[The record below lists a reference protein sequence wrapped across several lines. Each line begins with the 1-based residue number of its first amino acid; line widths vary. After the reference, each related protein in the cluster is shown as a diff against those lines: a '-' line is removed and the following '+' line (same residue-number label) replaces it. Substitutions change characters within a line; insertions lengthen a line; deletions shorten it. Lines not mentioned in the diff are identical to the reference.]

1 MREHFN
7 YTRSDITA
15 LDHTPNAPD
24 FYIADRRHPQ
34 RAATP
39 EEVKEWH
46 RLVRKDGTIEIPV
59 ATSKAKELREFRQMN
74 AAATER
80 AVQLATSN
88 ITDPAARQA
97 ARSDLLKLLSDNG
110 HERVSAAARLSE
122 LARLNKP
129 EAASILK
136 ATWAMTEHPSYAKN
150 PSLRLTLAR
159 IEMDQ
164 IRGKSGPGLDL
175 RAKEL
180 AGEALKLA
188 GGYDPVSNQ
197 RRHDLSVDKSEAA
210 LINRY
215 AAQIFREAGDEP
227 QAAWS
232 DRLARFYEVGDTE
245 RATAFED
252 KLIESTPG
260 THMRATTPYEQQ
272 IHRRIMVIQ
281 EQKEQLLNVKS
292 RELVDYNLH
301 DAPAAAPQ
309 NTLYGEEYRTKL
321 RRGENIPR
329 QQQRETF
336 KFNQNGVE
344 RGASLVASVD
354 LVNKV
359 GQYALMWRNTREIPK
374 LDGELQQLERQLTAH
389 NYYRVPPRPENL
401 PKLEAELR
409 RVFVPKE
416 GQPTEAAIRVV
427 MRRMEEAS
435 DAFWSK

>member
-1 MREHFN
+1 MSLSRLANFFGTVSAAFNKPSQDNGQTPPTTRGGCTTLTCTPTNGNWLTPIFGKFTSGGVSAAPIVVSPQRTPNGKPYETVPTKLPAAGDARTIRNTILREHFN

-129 EAASILK
+129 EAAGILK

-188 GGYDPVSNQ
+188 GGYDPVSN
-197 RRHDLSVDKSEAA
+197 RRRRDLSVDKSEGRWSIAMRRRFSA
-210 LINRY
+210 K
-215 AAQIFREAGDEP
+215 REMNH
-227 QAAWS
+227 
-232 DRLARFYEVGDTE
+232 
-245 RATAFED
+245 
-252 KLIESTPG
+252 K
-260 THMRATTPYEQQ
+260 
-272 IHRRIMVIQ
+272 
-281 EQKEQLLNVKS
+281 
-292 RELVDYNLH
+292 
-301 DAPAAAPQ
+301 
-309 NTLYGEEYRTKL
+309 
-321 RRGENIPR
+321 RRGLTDSHAFTKWATRNGR
-329 QQQRETF
+329 Q
-336 KFNQNGVE
+336 
-344 RGASLVASVD
+344 
-354 LVNKV
+354 
-359 GQYALMWRNTREIPK
+359 P
-374 LDGELQQLERQLTAH
+374 
-389 NYYRVPPRPENL
+389 
-401 PKLEAELR
+401 LR
-409 RVFVPKE
+409 
-416 GQPTEAAIRVV
+416 T
-427 MRRMEEAS
+427 S
-435 DAFWSK
+435 